1 MKKKSII
8 SLLIFCMTMGMIN
21 TSCQDMLTPDSERH
35 AYDVAKDTLYSYW
48 GVIKSLQG
56 IAERYV
62 ILNECRGDLVDG
74 SSYVSDTIAA
84 IINFGKNGY
93 EDKYKDGACAYLKV
107 SDYYHVINS
116 CNAYIA
122 KCDTARKVS
131 TGQQSS
137 YMLREYA
144 QVMAIRAWVYMQLIY
159 AYGNVPFYTKPMLT
173 TDEINNFI
181 SNPNHTMANAQTL
194 AEYLGPQLDS
204 VKVVLEKM
212 FGVEIYPQYDSYG
225 SIHSMRT
232 MFPIDVVLGDLYLL
246 QGDEQACAK
255 A

>member
-8 SLLIFCMTMGMIN
+8 SLLICCMTLGMVS
-21 TSCQDMLTPDSERH
+21 TSCQDMLTPNSDRH
-35 AYDVAKDTLYSYW
+35 AYDVAQDTLYSYW

-93 EDKYKDGACAYLKV
+93 EDKYKDGACTYLKV

-116 CNAYIA
+116 CNSYIA
-122 KCDTARKVS
+122 RCDTAKKVS

-144 QVMAIRAWVYMQLIY
+144 QVLAIRAWVYMQLVY

-173 TDEINNFI
+173 TDGKCTQPGRV
-181 SNPNHTMANAQTL
+181 S
-194 AEYLGPQLDS
+194 GSS
-204 VKVVLEKM
+204 V
-212 FGVEIYPQYDSYG
+212 G
-225 SIHSMRT
+225 
-232 MFPIDVVLGDLYLL
+232 
-246 QGDEQACAK
+246 
-255 A
+255 